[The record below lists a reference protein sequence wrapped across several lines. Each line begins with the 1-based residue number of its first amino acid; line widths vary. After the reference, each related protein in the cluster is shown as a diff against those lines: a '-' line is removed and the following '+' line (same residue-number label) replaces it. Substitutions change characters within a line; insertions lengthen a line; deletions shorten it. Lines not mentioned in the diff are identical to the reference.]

1 MAIKPKSEMKKRG
14 LEIDLTGPNGNAYVL
29 MGYASNLSKQLNK
42 DFKSIREDMESSD
55 YEHLLEVFDR
65 EFGNFVTLYRQYNMY
80 KYGYNGR
87 K

>member
-1 MAIKPKSEMKKRG
+1 MAIKSKYKRKKSKI
-14 LEIDLTGPNGNAYVL
+14 EIDLTGPNGNAYVL

-65 EFGNFVTLYRQYNMY
+65 EFGNYVTLYR
-80 KYGYNGR
+80 
-87 K
+87 

>member
-65 EFGNFVTLYRQYNMY
+65 EFGNYVTLYRQYNMY
-80 KYGYNGR
+80 KYG
-87 K
+87 

>member
-1 MAIKPKSEMKKRG
+1 
-14 LEIDLTGPNGNAYVL
+14 

-65 EFGNFVTLYRQYNMY
+65 EFGNFVTLYR
-80 KYGYNGR
+80 
-87 K
+87 